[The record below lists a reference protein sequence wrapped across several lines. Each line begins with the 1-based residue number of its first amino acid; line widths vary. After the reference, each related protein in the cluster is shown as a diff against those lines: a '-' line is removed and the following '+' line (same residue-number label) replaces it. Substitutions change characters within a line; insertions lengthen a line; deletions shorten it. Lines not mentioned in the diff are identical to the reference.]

1 MLKSSS
7 SILVFIASSVLT
19 ACSTQPIAV
28 NTKPTP
34 ITQTTPSTKK
44 TITTDTNAIVT
55 PNNNDLIT
63 STNIPPTVPT
73 LLPPILSPKTNN
85 TLSIEEAR
93 LLLQQLLPTGIKDR
107 NGWRDDILSA
117 FTGLKIPYE
126 APYFCAAIAIIEQES
141 SWQSDPTVANLNRI
155 VWKEIEKRADKY
167 HIPMFAVKL
176 ALLKPSPNGQSY
188 SARIDALKTETQM
201 NALFEDIV
209 RDAQKIGLPFS
220 MKNPI
225 RTGGPMQVSVEF
237 AESQSKAWPYPYS
250 YKGSLRQ
257 EVFSRRGGL
266 YFGIANLL
274 QYRANYPQMKYRFAD
289 FNAGRYSSRN
299 AAFQAAVGVLSQ
311 KKLVLDGDLLVYTS
325 NKTSTTQQQLVK
337 LAPRLGLSV
346 KAIERDLQLEKSEA
360 FYQSVLFKKVFEL
373 ANQQTGKNLPQQIMP
388 QIQLVSPKITRK
400 LTTQWFAERVDG
412 RYQRCMTRQK

>member
-1 MLKSSS
+1 MFKSY
-7 SILVFIASSVLT
+7 SIFVLVTLSVLS
-19 ACSTQPIAV
+19 ACSSQPVAV
-28 NTKPTP
+28 KPLPSP
-34 ITQTTPSTKK
+34 IIVEPLLSPQKPIISPTDVTPSK
-44 TITTDTNAIVT
+44 TSTANTN
-55 PNNNDLIT
+55 NT
-63 STNIPPTVPT
+63 STNSVFVPT
-73 LLPPILSPKTNN
+73 TQPLKT
-85 TLSIEEAR
+85 TGISVEEAR
-93 LLLQQLLPTGIKDR
+93 LLLQQLLPTAIKDPS
-107 NGWRDDILSA
+107 GWRDDILSA

-126 APYFCAAIAIIEQES
+126 AQYFCAAIAIIEQES
-141 SWQSDPTVANLNRI
+141 SWQSDPTVTNLNKI

-220 MKNPI
+220 IKNPI

-237 AESQSKAWPYPYS
+237 AESQSKAWPYPYK

-274 QYRANYPQMKYRFAD
+274 QYRVSYPQMKYRFAD

-299 AAFQAAVGVLSQ
+299 AAFQAAVSKLSK

-325 NKTSTTQQQLVK
+325 NKTSSTQQQLLK
-337 LAPRLGLSV
+337 LAPRLALSA
-346 KAIERDLQLEKSEA
+346 KDIERDLQLEKSEA
-360 FYQSVLFKKVFEL
+360 FYQTALFKKVFEL
-373 ANQQTGKNLPQQIMP
+373 ANQQTGKYLPQQIMP

-400 LTTQWFAERVDG
+400 LSTQWFAERVDG
-412 RYQRCMTRQK
+412 RYQRCMARQK